1 MIKLTQSLEKWL
13 FDSHRNKIALIM
25 FGHAELMTKEMWD
38 EYIAWCQTEEGKQY
52 LEGGSKYKPEEETAG
67 EA

>member
-13 FDSHRNKIALIM
+13 FDNHRNKIALIM

-52 LEGGSKYKPEEETAG
+52 LEGGSKYRQEEETSRG
-67 EA
+67 G